1 MVKLLKVS
9 TRDLVLH
16 ILLKY
21 PETPIKPIHQRLV
34 KDFHRKRTRTRIEQI
49 LKDLET
55 QDIVI
60 KERGVKDRRQALCSI
75 NPDKTDIGFFTIIK
89 DLDGN
94 PVVIYDDE
102 GTIFDTRFK
111 YKIEHDLPD
120 ELDELYDEL
129 KIIRDRYFNRNPL
142 PNETVSSNKTR
153 GFNDSELD
161 SQKLIENLENALW
174 TWARGAETVS
184 R

>member
-1 MVKLLKVS
+1 MVKLPKVS

-16 ILLKY
+16 ILLKH
-21 PETPIKPIHQRLV
+21 PETPITPIHQRLV

-60 KERGVKDRRQALCSI
+60 KEKGVKDRRQVLCSI
-75 NPDKTDIGFFTIIK
+75 NPNKVDIGFFTIIK

-111 YKIEHDLPD
+111 YKIHNLPD
-120 ELDELYDEL
+120 TELDELYDKL
-129 KIIRDRYFNRNPL
+129 KKIRDEYFNRNPL
-142 PNETVSSNKTR
+142 ANETVSSNKVR
-153 GFNDSELD
+153 GFDDWGPD
-161 SQKLIENLENALW
+161 SQKLLEDL
-174 TWARGAETVS
+174 RY
-184 R
+184 

>member
-16 ILLKY
+16 VLLKY

-75 NPDKTDIGFFTIIK
+75 NPDKIDIGFFTIIK

-94 PVVIYDDE
+94 HVVIYDDE

-111 YKIEHDLPD
+111 YKIHDLPD
-120 ELDELYDEL
+120 ESDEFSDKLQ
-129 KIIRDRYFNRNPL
+129 KIRDEYFNRDPL
-142 PNETVSSNKTR
+142 TIETVFSNKTR
-153 GFNDSELD
+153 GFNDWGPD
-161 SQKLIENLENALW
+161 SQKLMEDLENALW